1 MISISKVL
9 EIISTIIFFVAG
21 IVTITKYSLK
31 ARVRM
36 YLEAVFLVAN
46 SLWLFYCVLTDAG
59 LYMLVAVMYIMLGV
73 LGIFNFRKIYRKE
86 MVKNERK

>member
-1 MISISKVL
+1 MNPKIVL

-36 YLEAVFLVAN
+36 YLEATFLVAN
-46 SLWLFYCVLTDAG
+46 FLWLFFCLLFLPGSGQPEVL
-59 LYMLVAVMYIMLGV
+59 I
-73 LGIFNFRKIYRKE
+73 
-86 MVKNERK
+86 